1 MQGSFAPA
9 DVMGILSDVESKYAP
24 STLYYAGDLELLRQ
38 GPRVSIVGTRNPS
51 EEGRRRARALATS
64 LASRNI
70 TVVSG
75 LAAGIDAEAHTAA
88 MQADGRTI
96 GVLGTPVDK
105 FYPSENLALQEK
117 IAAEHLV
124 VSQFPSGHPITPKNF
139 PQRNRVMA
147 LLTDATVIVEA
158 GEKSGTVHQ
167 GWEALRLG
175 RLLFLLESVALDRSL
190 TWPAAMIHHGAQIL
204 SRANLPT
211 VMDVLPS
218 FSSSTAVA
226 LEA

>member
-9 DVMGILSDVESKYAP
+9 DVMGTLSDVESKYAP
-24 STLYYAGDLELLRQ
+24 DTLYYAGDLDLLRR
-38 GPRVSIVGTRNPS
+38 GPRVSIVGTRNPTP
-51 EEGRRRARALATS
+51 EGRRRARSLAAR

-88 MQADGRTI
+88 MEAGGRTVA
-96 GVLGTPVDK
+96 VLGTPVDQ
-105 FYPSENLALQEK
+105 FYPAENQTLQEK
-117 IAAEHLV
+117 IAAEYLV
-124 VSQFPSGHPITPKNF
+124 VSQFGTGYPITPKNF

-175 RLLFLLESVALDRSL
+175 RVLFLLESVAQDKSL
-190 TWPAAMIHHGAQIL
+190 TWPAEMIHHGAQIL
-204 SRANLPT
+204 SRSNLST
-211 VMDVLPS
+211 VINVLPS
-218 FSSSTAVA
+218 FSSSAAVA